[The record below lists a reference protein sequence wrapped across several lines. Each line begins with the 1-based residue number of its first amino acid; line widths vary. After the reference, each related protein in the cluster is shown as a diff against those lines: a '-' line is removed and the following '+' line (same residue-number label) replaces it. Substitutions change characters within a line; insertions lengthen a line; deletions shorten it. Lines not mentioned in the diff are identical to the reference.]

1 MKINRPIIFLLIAL
15 AIAAFVLLIE
25 DPRRPRV
32 DDAGEATFSP
42 GFDSDRVKTIEVSR
56 LIDGARLRRD
66 GERWL
71 VSEMITPLRNE
82 LVIKESGRRP
92 GERWHR
98 ADRTRVT
105 SALGSFGGL
114 GRGVVVSTK
123 EENRR
128 LYQVDATGLRVRLLD
143 EAGEAIDDVI
153 IGKNGPDMA
162 SSYIRR
168 ADEDEV
174 YLVGRA
180 LAGVFSPN
188 ASDWR
193 ELRLWALKPEDI
205 AAISVSSKEGSFE
218 VVEGDGRFDDIAR
231 RLSSVS
237 ADGFAD
243 DPDEDLGD
251 PLMKLV
257 LELKDGDTLRL
268 QIFPADAGGR
278 HPARFAGVDETYL
291 LSEGFVKRIPRDIPT
306 KGN

>member
-1 MKINRPIIFLLIAL
+1 MRINRPIIFFLIAL
-15 AIAAFVLLIE
+15 AVATVVLLIE
-25 DPRRPRV
+25 DPRRPRI

-42 GFDSDRVKTIEVSR
+42 GFDSDRVEAVEVSR
-56 LIDGARLRRD
+56 LLDGARLRRD

-71 VSEMITPLRNE
+71 VSDMLTPLRDN
-82 LVIKESGRRP
+82 LIIKESGRRP

-114 GRGVVVSTK
+114 PPGVVVSAK

-128 LYQVDATGLRVRLLD
+128 LYQVDATGLRVKLID
-143 EAGEAIDDVI
+143 KAGKTIEDVI

-168 ADEDEV
+168 TDGDEV

-193 ELRLWALKPEDI
+193 DHRLWALNPKDI
-205 AAISVSSKEGSFE
+205 AAISVSSEEGSFE
-218 VVEGDGRFDDIAR
+218 LAGGDGRMDEMAKK
-231 RLSSVS
+231 LSSMS

-243 DPDEDLGD
+243 EPDEDLGL
-251 PLMKLV
+251 PLLTLT
-257 LELKDGDTLRL
+257 LELKDGDALRL
-268 QIFPADAGGR
+268 RVFQADAGGR
-278 HPARFAGVDETYL
+278 HPARLAGVDETYL
-291 LSEGFVKRIPRDIPT
+291 LPKRSVESIPREIPT
-306 KGN
+306 RDE